1 MGTRGD
7 VPALTRGPLLHPA
20 MIFYALAGAFSFALS
35 AALHQRAAA
44 QQPRFAA
51 LDPRLLLRLFRN
63 RLWLSGWIP
72 DTAGVVFQVLA
83 LRSGAL
89 AVVQPIMASGLFMAV
104 LIEAVIAGQRVAR
117 RDLLAVAV
125 GVVGLTAF
133 LLLADVRAGVTRP
146 APTAW
151 TVAMSCAVAAI
162 TACVL
167 AARRRHGAVRGA
179 LLGVASGVAYS
190 FAAALVKDLA
200 GGSPGSLLSAVV
212 SWRSAALI
220 VAVAIGLILNQ
231 AAFQHGR
238 LAAPLT
244 ALTLTDPV
252 VSVLVAITVFRE
264 TLSDEPIRIVGLV
277 LAAVTVGGGVWLAAS
292 ACSAGSVE
300 HRRR

>member
-1 MGTRGD
+1 M
-7 VPALTRGPLLHPA
+7 
-20 MIFYALAGAFSFALS
+20 AGAFSFALS
-35 AALHQRAAA
+35 AVLHQRAATR
-44 QQPRFAA
+44 QPRFAA

-83 LRSGAL
+83 LRVGAL
-89 AVVQPIMASGLFMAV
+89 AVVQPVMASGLFMAV
-104 LIEAVIAGQRVAR
+104 LLEAVITGRRVVG

-146 APTAW
+146 AATAW
-151 TVAMSCAVAAI
+151 TVAMGCAVAAVA
-162 TACVL
+162 ACLVGARHRRG
-167 AARRRHGAVRGA
+167 AARGA
-179 LLGVASGVAYS
+179 LLGVAGGVAYS
-190 FAAALVKDLA
+190 FAAALVKDIT
-200 GGSPGSLLSAVV
+200 GGPAGSLLGVVV
-212 SWRSAALI
+212 SWRSVALV
-220 VAVAIGLILNQ
+220 VAVALGLMVNQ

-264 TLSDEPIRIVGLV
+264 TFPDEPIRVVGLV

-292 ACSAGSVE
+292 ACATGADE

>member
-1 MGTRGD
+1 
-7 VPALTRGPLLHPA
+7 
-20 MIFYALAGAFSFALS
+20 MILYALAGAFSFALS
-35 AALHQRAAA
+35 AALHQRAATR
-44 QQPRFAA
+44 QPRFAV

-83 LRSGAL
+83 LRVGAL
-89 AVVQPIMASGLFMAV
+89 AVVQPVMASGLFMAV
-104 LIEAVIAGQRVAR
+104 LIEAVIAGRRVAR

-133 LLLADVRAGVTRP
+133 LLLADVHAGVTRP

-162 TACVL
+162 AVCVV
-167 AARRRHGAVRGA
+167 AARHRHGAARGA
-179 LLGVASGVAYS
+179 LLGVAGGVAYS

-200 GGSPGSLLSAVV
+200 SGPAGSLLGVVV
-212 SWRSAALI
+212 SWRAAALV
-220 VAVAIGLILNQ
+220 VAVALGLMVNQ

-264 TLSDEPIRIVGLV
+264 TFSDEPIRVVGLV

-292 ACSAGSVE
+292 ACSTGADE
-300 HRRR
+300 HHQR

>member
-1 MGTRGD
+1 
-7 VPALTRGPLLHPA
+7 

-63 RLWLSGWIP
+63 RLWLSGWIQ

-133 LLLADVRAGVTRP
+133 LLLADVRARRDPPCRRRP
-146 APTAW
+146 GR
-151 TVAMSCAVAAI
+151 CAIELRGGGQVPGRR
-162 TACVL
+162 VL
-167 AARRRHGAVRGA
+167 AARRGSGRARRSPCGARCCGG
-179 LLGVASGVAYS
+179 LASGVAYS

-200 GGSPGSLLSAVV
+200 GGS
-212 SWRSAALI
+212 R
-220 VAVAIGLILNQ
+220 
-231 AAFQHGR
+231 
-238 LAAPLT
+238 APCC
-244 ALTLTDPV
+244 P
-252 VSVLVAITVFRE
+252 
-264 TLSDEPIRIVGLV
+264 P
-277 LAAVTVGGGVWLAAS
+277 W
-292 ACSAGSVE
+292 SAGDPPGRS
-300 HRRR
+300 